1 MLIINSILLALY
13 ATIGASAPTLNG
25 VRLEVEPRDDK
36 STFRDLPSH
45 NPTITSPKQL
55 GVRIILHMPKK
66 KPDETDKTDKTDKTE
81 KTGKATKGKAA
92 KKTTATKTTK
102 DTARPH
108 VRRNNNAQEEFGN
121 TGLLESIAQAIGI
134 DPKAIS
140 EYINNLRNDF
150 PVQVGALPTC
160 LTQAARESL
169 TAIEASLSS
178 IPKCLDATGDEIDID
193 TDGVEIDAD
202 GLPVCLDE
210 AGQNTLESI
219 QNALIDLGD
228 CATATPLS
236 RT

>member
-25 VRLEVEPRDDK
+25 ARLEVEPQPDK
-36 STFRDLPSH
+36 PTFRDLPSH
-45 NPTITSPKQL
+45 NPMITNPKHL
-55 GVRIILHMPKK
+55 NVRIILESIQGPKK
-66 KPDETDKTDKTDKTE
+66 AKKADKTDKTG
-81 KTGKATKGKAA
+81 KTGKAMKGKAA
-92 KKTTATKTTK
+92 RKTTATKTTK
-102 DTARPH
+102 GTARLH
-108 VRRNNNAQEEFGN
+108 VRRNNNAQEGS
-121 TGLLESIAQAIGI
+121 GKISLLESIAQAIGI
-134 DPKAIS
+134 DPKSIS

-160 LTQAARESL
+160 LNQATRESL

-178 IPKCLDATGDEIDID
+178 IPKCLSATGDEIEID

-210 AGQNTLESI
+210 AGQNALESI

>member
-1 MLIINSILLALY
+1 MLISNAILLALY

-36 STFRDLPSH
+36 STFRGLPSH
-45 NPTITSPKQL
+45 NPTITTPKHL

-66 KPDETDKTDKTDKTE
+66 ADETAKTA

-102 DTARPH
+102 DTARQH
-108 VRRNNNAQEEFGN
+108 VRRNNDAQEEFSKV
-121 TGLLESIAQAIGI
+121 GLLESIAQAVGI
-134 DPKAIS
+134 DPKSIS
-140 EYINNLRNDF
+140 EYLNNLRNDF

-160 LTQAARESL
+160 LSQATRQSL

-178 IPKCLDATGDEIDID
+178 IPKCLKATGDEIEID

-219 QNALIDLGD
+219 QNALTNLGD